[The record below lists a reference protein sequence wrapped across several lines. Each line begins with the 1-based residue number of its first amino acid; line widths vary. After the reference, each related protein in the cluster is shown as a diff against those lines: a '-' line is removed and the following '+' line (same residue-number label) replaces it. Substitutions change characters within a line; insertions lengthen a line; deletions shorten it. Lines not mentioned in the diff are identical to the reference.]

1 MQCQS
6 LSWNYKK
13 IKSSHKWRY
22 HCHQKIITLWHKCEG
37 YKKLAFIED
46 FVTYLDQSYN
56 FVLEMTSLFIITMSQ
71 FCDTNEKYISQ
82 LHTKYVCTVKG
93 SYFVIAMSR
102 FCDTNEPDIAMNLCE
117 TFFIVSSQRL

>member
-1 MQCQS
+1 
-6 LSWNYKK
+6 
-13 IKSSHKWRY
+13 
-22 HCHQKIITLWHKCEG
+22 
-37 YKKLAFIED
+37 
-46 FVTYLDQSYN
+46 
-56 FVLEMTSLFIITMSQ
+56 MTSLFIITMSK

-93 SYFVIAMSR
+93 SYFVIAMPR